1 MLERSE
7 QKVYIPYGIKN
18 RREHFKGFGNE
29 EARYVFLA
37 GIAGGAMAFFVKQMF
52 GQTMISALLFIM
64 FPILVGV
71 ITIRDDC
78 NMSVVKYAAIM
89 MRFSKKRKFYIYKG
103 YKGSGWNG

>member
-29 EARYVFLA
+29 EARYVLLA
-37 GIAGGAMAFFVKQMF
+37 AIAGGALSFFVRQVFDK
-52 GQTMISALLFIM
+52 TIVSAFVFIIT
-64 FPILVGV
+64 PIIVGTLTV
-71 ITIRDDC
+71 RDDC
-78 NMSVVKYAAIM
+78 NMSVVKYVAIM